1 VSAST
6 PVLTTA
12 ERETLCAL
20 AAALFPV
27 DGAIPV
33 DGVTAHVPETI
44 ERYLTA
50 FSPKVRRQL
59 RLCLRGFDLLPLLS
73 CSRRRFRQMT
83 AAERA
88 AILAGSVS
96 RPLLRKLPLMVLK
109 QLCTS
114 AYCDDPAVATAVG
127 VGQACLDPSPKTAGP
142 RLHPLAYPE
151 LRGTVERE
159 VDVCVVGSGAGGAV
173 VAKELAEAGCRVAVV
188 EEGAYFTQQDFAGPL
203 FDRVQRLYRDQGTTV
218 ALGWPLIPLP
228 VGKAVGGTTVVNS
241 GTCFR
246 TPPAVLE
253 AWEREHGLEDADAA
267 AMRPR
272 FERVEAVINTR
283 PTPWNLLGKNATT
296 FHRGVAALGLHGAP
310 ISRNIGNCH
319 GCGVCAFGC
328 PSDAKQAM
336 HLSYLPRAEAH
347 GAVIYARCRAERLL
361 LAGNRAQGI
370 EAAIL
375 DDGDRTRGRLR
386 IRARI
391 TVLAAGALHTPLL
404 LRRSALAR
412 SRHIGRHLR
421 IHPAVAVA
429 GLFAEEIYA
438 WRGTLQSYYVDD
450 LLASEGLMVEVTSP
464 LPALTAG
471 SHPAVGREAQDL
483 LARYRHLVSA
493 GVFVSDRSE
502 GQVAG
507 LRTPRVFYRLGPG
520 DARRLVTGMAFI
532 ARILFAAGAKS
543 VYTGIAG
550 RADLTDPRDAAIL
563 AESRVSP
570 AALTLT
576 GWHPMGTCRMSQSP
590 ETGAAG
596 PHGEVFGTS
605 GLYVADASVLPS
617 CVGVNPQ
624 VTIMAFATRAAEHLV
639 AREL

>member
-1 VSAST
+1 MSTST

-12 ERETLCAL
+12 ERETLTAL
-20 AAALFPV
+20 AAALFPAG
-27 DGAIPV
+27 GAIPV

-44 ERYLTA
+44 ERYLAA
-50 FSPKVRRQL
+50 FSPTVRRQL
-59 RLCLRGFDLLPLLS
+59 RLCLHGFDLLPVLS
-73 CSRRRFRQMT
+73 LYGRRFRQMSAVDRTTFLART
-83 AAERA
+83 AA
-88 AILAGSVS
+88 G
-96 RPLLRKLPLMVLK
+96 PPWRKLPFMLLK

-114 AYCDDPAVATAVG
+114 AYCSDPAVAAAIG
-127 VGQACLDPSPKTAGP
+127 IDEGCLDPSPKTIGP

-159 VDVCVVGSGAGGAV
+159 VDVCIVGSGAGGAV

-188 EEGAYFTQQDFAGPL
+188 EEGAYFTQQDFSGSL
-203 FDRVQRLYRDQGTTV
+203 FERVQRLYRDQGTTV
-218 ALGWPLIPLP
+218 ALGWPPIPLP

-253 AWEREHGLEDADAA
+253 AWGREHGLDDADPA

-272 FERVEAVINTR
+272 FERVEAAINAR
-283 PTPWNLLGKNATT
+283 PVPWHLLGKNATT

-310 ISRNIGNCH
+310 INRNIGDCH

-336 HLSYLPRAEAH
+336 HLSYLPRAEAR
-347 GAVIYARCRAERLL
+347 GAAIYARCRAERLL
-361 LAGNRAQGI
+361 LAGDRVQGV

-375 DDGDRTRGRLR
+375 DDANGEQGRLR
-386 IRARI
+386 IRARV

-412 SRHIGRHLR
+412 SRHVGRHLR

-429 GLFAEEIYA
+429 GVFAEEIHA

-450 LLASEGLMVEVTSP
+450 LLDSEGLMIEVTSP

-471 SHPAVGREAQDL
+471 GHPAVGRDAQDL
-483 LARYRHLVSA
+483 LAHYRHLVSA

-502 GQVAG
+502 GRVAG
-507 LRTPRVFYRLGPG
+507 VRAPRVFYRLGT
-520 DARRLVTGMAFI
+520 DDTRRLVRGIASI

-543 VYTGIAG
+543 VHAGIAG
-550 RADLTDPRDAAIL
+550 QTNLTHPRDAATLTEIPV
-563 AESRVSP
+563 RP
-570 AALTLT
+570 AALALT
-576 GWHPMGTCRMSQSP
+576 GWHPMGTCRMSRSP
-590 ETGAAG
+590 ETGAVG
-596 PHGEVFGTS
+596 PYGEVFGAS

-617 CVGVNPQ
+617 CIGVNPQ

-639 AREL
+639 ARIL

>member
-1 VSAST
+1 MAM
-6 PVLTTA
+6 LTAA
-12 ERETLCAL
+12 ERKTLASL
-20 AAALFPV
+20 AAALFPAG
-27 DGAIPV
+27 GAIPV

-44 ERYLTA
+44 ERYLAVFNPT
-50 FSPKVRRQL
+50 VRRQL
-59 RLCLRGFDLLPLLS
+59 RLCLQGFDLLPVLS
-73 CSRRRFRQMT
+73 SYRRRFRKMS

-88 AILAGSVS
+88 AFVEEAATG
-96 RPLLRKLPLMVLK
+96 PLWQKLPLVPLK

-114 AYCDDPAVATAVG
+114 AYCSDPAVAAAIG
-127 VGQACLDPSPKTAGP
+127 LDGGCLDPSPRTAGP

-151 LRGTVERE
+151 LHGTVECE

-188 EEGAYFTQQDFAGPL
+188 EEGAYFTQEDFSGPL
-203 FDRVQRLYRDQGTTV
+203 FERVQRLYRDQGTTV

-253 AWEREHGLEDADAA
+253 AWEREHGLDDIDLA

-272 FERVEAVINTR
+272 FERVEATINAR
-283 PTPWNLLGKNATT
+283 PVPWDLLGKNATT

-310 ISRNIGNCH
+310 ITRNIGDCH

-336 HLSYLPRAEAH
+336 HLSYLPRAEAR

-361 LAGNRAQGI
+361 LASDCVQGV

-375 DDGDRTRGRLR
+375 DAADAEQGRLR
-386 IRARI
+386 IRARV

-412 SRHIGRHLR
+412 SRHVGRHLR

-429 GLFAEEIYA
+429 GMFAEEIHA

-450 LLASEGLMVEVTSP
+450 LLDSEGLMVEVTSP
-464 LPALTAG
+464 LPGLSAG
-471 SHPAVGREAQDL
+471 GHPAVGREAQAL
-483 LARYRHLVSA
+483 LASYRHLVSA

-507 LRTPRVFYRLGPG
+507 VRVPRVFYRLRA
-520 DARRLVTGMAFI
+520 DDTRRLVTGITFI
-532 ARILFAAGAKS
+532 ARILFAAGAQS
-543 VYTGIAG
+543 VYTGIPG
-550 RADLTDPRDAAIL
+550 HTYLTHPHDVATL
-563 AESRVSP
+563 AESRVTP
-570 AALTLT
+570 AALAVT
-576 GWHPMGTCRMSQSP
+576 GWHPMGTCRMSRSP
-590 ETGAAG
+590 ETGVVG
-596 PHGEVFGTS
+596 PHGEVFGAP
-605 GLYVADASVLPS
+605 GLYIADASVLPS

-624 VTIMAFATRAAEHLV
+624 VTIMAFATRTAEHLLV
-639 AREL
+639 RAL